1 MNQQLIYKIMFEIL
15 KVTVIFEGG
24 DVVKYVDDSVRRLMG
39 TPDVSRIESA
49 RKIIEARIKD
59 LQEEPRN
66 EALGKVKRIILA
78 YREKEQSINR

>member
-1 MNQQLIYKIMFEIL
+1 MFEIL
-15 KVTVIFEGG
+15 KVTIIFEGG
-24 DVVKYVDDSVRRLMG
+24 DVVKYVGDSVRRLMG

-78 YREKEQSINR
+78 YREKEQSINQ

>member
-1 MNQQLIYKIMFEIL
+1 MFEIL
-15 KVTVIFEGG
+15 KVTVIFGGG
-24 DVVKYVDDSVRRLMG
+24 DVVKYVGDSVRRLMG

>member
-1 MNQQLIYKIMFEIL
+1 MFEIL
-15 KVTVIFEGG
+15 KVTAIFEGG
-24 DVVKYVDDSVRRLMG
+24 EVVKYVGDSVRRLMG

-66 EALGKVKRIILA
+66 AALGAVKRIILA

>member
-1 MNQQLIYKIMFEIL
+1 MFEIL

-24 DVVKYVDDSVRRLMG
+24 DVVKYVGDSVRRLMG

-49 RKIIEARIKD
+49 RKIIRAHIKD

-78 YREKEQSINR
+78 YREKEQSINQ

>member
-1 MNQQLIYKIMFEIL
+1 MFEIL
-15 KVTVIFEGG
+15 KVTIIFEGG
-24 DVVKYVDDSVRRLMG
+24 EVVKYVGDSVRRLMG

-66 EALGKVKRIILA
+66 AALGKVKRIILA
-78 YREKEQSINR
+78 YREKEQSINQ

>member
-1 MNQQLIYKIMFEIL
+1 MFEIL
-15 KVTVIFEGG
+15 KVTAIFEGG
-24 DVVKYVDDSVRRLMG
+24 EVVKYVGDSVRRLMG

-78 YREKEQSINR
+78 YREKEQSINQ

>member
-1 MNQQLIYKIMFEIL
+1 MFEIL

-24 DVVKYVDDSVRRLMG
+24 DVVKYVGDSVRRLMG
-39 TPDVSRIESA
+39 TPDVSRIDTA
-49 RKIIEARIKD
+49 RKIIWAHIID

-78 YREKEQSINR
+78 YREKEQSINQ

>member
-1 MNQQLIYKIMFEIL
+1 MFEIL

-24 DVVKYVDDSVRRLMG
+24 TAVKYQGDEVSYLMG
-39 TPDVSRIESA
+39 TPDVSHVDTA
-49 RKIIEARIKD
+49 RKIIWTRIKD

-78 YREKEQSINR
+78 YREKEQSINQ

>member
-1 MNQQLIYKIMFEIL
+1 MFEIL
-15 KVTVIFEGG
+15 KVTAIFESG
-24 DVVKYVDDSVRRLMG
+24 DVVKYVGDSVRRLMG

-66 EALGKVKRIILA
+66 GALGKLKRIILA
-78 YREKEQSINR
+78 YREKEQSINQ

>member
-24 DVVKYVDDSVRRLMG
+24 DVVKYVGDSVRRLMG
-39 TPDVSRIESA
+39 TPDVSNIESA
-49 RKIIEARIKD
+49 RKIIETLIKN

-66 EALGKVKRIILA
+66 GELGKVKKIILA
-78 YREKEQSINR
+78 YRGKEQSINQ

>member
-15 KVTVIFEGG
+15 KVTTIFEGG
-24 DVVKYVDDSVRRLMG
+24 EVVKYVGDSVRRLMG

-78 YREKEQSINR
+78 YREKEQSINQ

>member
-1 MNQQLIYKIMFEIL
+1 MFEIL

-24 DVVKYVDDSVRRLMG
+24 DVVKYVGDSVRRLMG

-66 EALGKVKRIILA
+66 EALGKVKKIILA
-78 YREKEQSINR
+78 YREKEQSINQ

>member
-1 MNQQLIYKIMFEIL
+1 MFEIL

-24 DVVKYVDDSVRRLMG
+24 DVVKYVGDSVRRLMG

-49 RKIIEARIKD
+49 RRIIEARIKD

-78 YREKEQSINR
+78 YREKEQSINQ

>member
-1 MNQQLIYKIMFEIL
+1 MFEIL
-15 KVTVIFEGG
+15 KVTIIFEGG
-24 DVVKYVDDSVRRLMG
+24 DVVKYVGDSVRLLMG

-78 YREKEQSINR
+78 YREKEQSINQ

>member
-1 MNQQLIYKIMFEIL
+1 MFEIL

-24 DVVKYVDDSVRRLMG
+24 DVVKYVGDSVRRLMG

-78 YREKEQSINR
+78 YREKDQSINQ

>member
-24 DVVKYVDDSVRRLMG
+24 DVVKYVGDSVRRLMG

-49 RKIIEARIKD
+49 RKIIWARIID

-66 EALGKVKRIILA
+66 GALGKVERIILV
-78 YREKEQSINR
+78 YREKEQSINQ

>member
-1 MNQQLIYKIMFEIL
+1 MFEIL
-15 KVTVIFEGG
+15 KITVIFESGE
-24 DVVKYVDDSVRRLMG
+24 VVKYVADSVRRLMG
-39 TPDVSRIESA
+39 TPDVSRIEPA

-78 YREKEQSINR
+78 YREKEQSINQ

>member
-1 MNQQLIYKIMFEIL
+1 MFEIL

-24 DVVKYVDDSVRRLMG
+24 DVVKYVGDSVRRLMG

-78 YREKEQSINR
+78 YREKE

>member
-1 MNQQLIYKIMFEIL
+1 MFEIL

-24 DVVKYVDDSVRRLMG
+24 DVVKYVGVSVRRLMG

-49 RKIIEARIKD
+49 RKIIEALIKG

-78 YREKEQSINR
+78 YREKEQSINQ